1 MCVWCGMWVNRCMYV
16 CVCLYVHVCMCVYVC
31 MCICV
36 CICVC
41 MCVHVCREVVNV
53 IRQYYLTV
61 LKEGEELCW
70 HGDFNHTNII

>member
-1 MCVWCGMWVNRCMYV
+1 
-16 CVCLYVHVCMCVYVC
+16 MCVYVYMC
-31 MCICV
+31 MCVCV
-36 CICVC
+36 CMYACVYVCVYVCACVC